1 MTHEATLPVRIV
13 ADELLIELD
22 AETSEQPTVFG
33 FTMKEAAQT
42 SVTTLRRE

>member
-22 AETSEQPTVFG
+22 AETSEQPTVFA
-33 FTMKEAAQT
+33 MKEAAQT
-42 SVTTLRRE
+42 SATTLRRE